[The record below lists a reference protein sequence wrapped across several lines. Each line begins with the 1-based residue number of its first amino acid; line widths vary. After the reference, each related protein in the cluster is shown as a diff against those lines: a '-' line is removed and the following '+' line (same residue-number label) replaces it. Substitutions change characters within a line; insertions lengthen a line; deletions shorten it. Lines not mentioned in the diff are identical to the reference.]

1 MRVLLID
8 DDPDIRKIGALA
20 LASIG
25 GFEVEFAG
33 SGPEGVSAAAA
44 GTPDVVL
51 LDRMM
56 PGMDGVETLNALRQL
71 PALAATPVVFF
82 TAKVQRAEVEQLVAL
97 GALGVIGKPFDP
109 ITLATQLRALLA
121 AAAGSRRV

>member
-33 SGPEGVSAAAA
+33 SGPEGVATAAV

-56 PGMDGVETLNALRQL
+56 PGMDGVETLNAL
-71 PALAATPVVFF
+71 AWHIAAITSDCSAPLRICLNMVFNPSRIRVS
-82 TAKVQRAEVEQLVAL
+82 A
-97 GALGVIGKPFDP
+97 
-109 ITLATQLRALLA
+109 TLATQLRALLA